1 MRRCTV
7 KPAEI
12 GHALKRRPC
21 WEGQTRLIPFVF
33 YMLSFQAFLKPWRY
47 TAKAKTVKR
56 TLLQKVQSYLQFW
69 RNAERMQLNSVFFPP
84 SCSLQPSNSCFTSL
98 NTIFYVLART
108 FKPCFIPLETTGFST
123 VIYIKLWWNAKDLQR
138 NQIKL

>member
-69 RNAERMQLNSVFFPP
+69 RNAISLSWTLYFFLRVAL
-84 SCSLQPSNSCFTSL
+84 CNQATVVLRHWIRYFTSWQGL
-98 NTIFYVLART
+98 SNHVSFLWKLLVL
-108 FKPCFIPLETTGFST
+108 
-123 VIYIKLWWNAKDLQR
+123 VLWFTLSFGEMPKTCR
-138 NQIKL
+138 GIR